1 MDNLIFRDNYVNYNQ
16 ISNVTL
22 MQIHDVL
29 LDNDIMIELGDDFYN
44 DWAGYS
50 YYYCKDLNKLDE
62 KAISS
67 FVYIITWF
75 MTGNPVEINSNFK
88 SSKYFKNDKIIS
100 ECLVLYD
107 KLCELCNSDKLSVAS
122 QLVIFI
128 HEFYV
133 KNYEKFLKR
142 SERISTILTYKE
154 KELLN
159 MIDGESYG
167 DKINNLLTYYF
178 KK

>member
-1 MDNLIFRDNYVNYNQ
+1 MDNIIFRDSYVNYNQ
-16 ISNVTL
+16 ISNVSL

-29 LDNDIMIELGDDFYN
+29 LDNNIMIELGDDFYN

-50 YYYCKDLNKLDE
+50 YYYCKNLNKLDE

-75 MTGNPVEINSNFK
+75 MTGNPIEINPNFK

-100 ECLVLYD
+100 KCLELYD
-107 KLCELCNSDKLSVAS
+107 KLCILTTDEVNIAS
-122 QLVIFI
+122 QLVILI

-133 KNYEKFLKR
+133 TNYEKFLKR

-159 MIDGESYG
+159 MINGESYG
-167 DKINNLLTYYF
+167 DKINNLLIYYY
-178 KK
+178 KE